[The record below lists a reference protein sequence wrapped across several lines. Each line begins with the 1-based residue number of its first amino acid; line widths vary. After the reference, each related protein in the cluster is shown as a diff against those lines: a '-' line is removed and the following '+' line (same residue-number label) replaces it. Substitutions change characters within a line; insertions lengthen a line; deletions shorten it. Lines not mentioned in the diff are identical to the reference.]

1 MAKINL
7 AARLA
12 AGDGKVECPGLI
24 NSWHSPADGNSD

>member
-12 AGDGKVECPGLI
+12 AGDGKVEGPGLI
-24 NSWHSPADGNSD
+24 NVGHSPAAGNND